1 MPQGL
6 GRGLGSLIP
15 KKTFNDNPDTSGAS
29 SIFTEAPLSVISDK
43 DRIRRLD
50 PSVIT
55 VNPHQPRR
63 YFSEDSLRDL
73 MESIRQHGI
82 LQPIIVTKSGDH
94 YELLA
99 GERRW
104 RSAKALNLSEIPAIV
119 READEQKKLEWALI
133 ENLQREN
140 LNSVETALAYRA
152 LIDQFNLTQEELSK
166 RVGKARSSVANA
178 LRFLSLPEE
187 IQRALA
193 DGRISEGHAKYLL
206 GIEDEA
212 QQLNLFKKILRQN
225 WTVSETDRAIK
236 QLGGTK
242 AAKIKVNSDPELETE
257 LRESLGTKVEI
268 RRHGRGGQI
277 IVHFYSDE
285 ELKDLS
291 TKLKI

>member
-15 KKTFNDNPDTSGAS
+15 KKTFSDNDNYSNHS
-29 SIFTEAPLSVISDK
+29 SFSEEPLAILSDK
-43 DRIRRLD
+43 DRIRHLD
-50 PSVIT
+50 PSLIVA
-55 VNPHQPRR
+55 NPHQPRR
-63 YFSEDSLRDL
+63 HFSEESLRDL

-82 LQPIIVTKSGDH
+82 LQPIVVTKSGDK
-94 YELLA
+94 YELIA
-99 GERRW
+99 GERRL
-104 RSAKALNLSEIPAIV
+104 RSIKALGLSEIPAIV

-140 LNSVETALAYRA
+140 LNSVETAIAYRA
-152 LIDQFNLTQEELSK
+152 LIDQFNLTQEELAK

-212 QQLNLFKKILRQN
+212 QQLNIFKKILRQN
-225 WTVSETDRAIK
+225 WTVSETDRMIK

-242 AAKIKVNSDPELETE
+242 AAKIKTNNDQEIEAD
-257 LRESLGTKVEI
+257 LRSVLGTKVEI
-268 RRHGRGGQI
+268 RRHGRGGQ
-277 IVHFYSDE
+277 VMVYFYSDE
-285 ELKDLS
+285 ELKDL
-291 TKLKI
+291 TNKLKS

>member
-6 GRGLGSLIP
+6 GRGLSSLIP
-15 KKTFNDNPDTSGAS
+15 KKTFTDQENFNSNS
-29 SIFTEAPLSVISDK
+29 SFSEEPLAILSDK

-50 PSVIT
+50 PNLISA
-55 VNPHQPRR
+55 NPHQPRR
-63 YFSEDSLRDL
+63 HFSDESLRDL

-82 LQPIIVTKSGDH
+82 LQPIVVTKSGDK
-94 YELLA
+94 YELIA
-99 GERRW
+99 GERRL
-104 RSAKALNLSEIPAIV
+104 RSVKALGLSEIPAIV

-140 LNSVETALAYRA
+140 LNSVETAIAYRA

-166 RVGKARSSVANA
+166 RVGKARSSVANS

-193 DGRISEGHAKYLL
+193 DGRVSEGHAKYLL
-206 GIEDEA
+206 GIEDEV

-242 AAKIKVNSDPELETE
+242 AAKIKTNNDQEIEAE
-257 LRESLGTKVEI
+257 LRSVLGTKVDI
-268 RRHGRGGQI
+268 RRHGRGGQAMI
-277 IVHFYSDE
+277 YFYSDE
-285 ELKDLS
+285 ELRDFVA
-291 TKLKI
+291 KLKA

>member
-15 KKTFNDNPDTSGAS
+15 KKTFTENDNFSARS
-29 SIFTEAPLSVISDK
+29 SFSEEPLAVLSDK

-50 PSVIT
+50 PNLV
-55 VNPHQPRR
+55 VPNPHQPRR
-63 YFSEDSLRDL
+63 HFSEESLRDL

-82 LQPIIVTKSGDH
+82 LQPIVVTKIGDQ
-94 YELLA
+94 YELIA
-99 GERRW
+99 GERRL
-104 RSAKALNLSEIPAIV
+104 RSVKALGLSEIPAIV

-140 LNSVETALAYRA
+140 LNSVETAIAYQA
-152 LIDQFNLTQEELSK
+152 LIDQFNLTQEELAK

-206 GIEDEA
+206 GIENEA
-212 QQLNLFKKILRQN
+212 QQINLFKKILRQN

-242 AAKIKVNSDPELETE
+242 AAKTKTNNDQEIEAE
-257 LRESLGTKVEI
+257 LRTVLGTKVEI
-268 RRHGRGGQI
+268 RRQGRGGQI
-277 IVHFYSDE
+277 MVYFYSDE
-285 ELKDLS
+285 ELKDFI
-291 TKLKI
+291 TKLKS

>member
-6 GRGLGSLIP
+6 GRGLSSLIP
-15 KKTFNDNPDTSGAS
+15 KKTF
-29 SIFTEAPLSVISDK
+29 TESDQQISHSAFSDDPALSVLSDK

-50 PSVIT
+50 PSLIVA
-55 VNPHQPRR
+55 NPHQPRH
-63 YFSEDSLRDL
+63 YFSEESLHDL

-82 LQPIIVTKSGDH
+82 LQPIVVTKKGSG
-94 YELLA
+94 YELIA
-99 GERRW
+99 GERRL
-104 RSAKALNLSEIPAIV
+104 RSAKALGLREVPAIV

-140 LNSVETALAYRA
+140 LNSVETAIAYRA

-206 GIEDEA
+206 GIENEA
-212 QQLNLFKKILRQN
+212 QQINLFKKILRQN

-242 AAKIKVNSDPELETE
+242 AAKIKANNDQEIEAE
-257 LRESLGTKVEI
+257 LRTALGTKVEI

-277 IVHFYSDE
+277 MVHFYSDE
-285 ELKDLS
+285 ELKDFVD
-291 TKLKI
+291 KFKK

>member
-15 KKTFNDNPDTSGAS
+15 KKTFNES
-29 SIFTEAPLSVISDK
+29 SDFTGHSSFSEEPLAILSDK

-50 PSVIT
+50 PNLIIA
-55 VNPHQPRR
+55 NPHQPRR
-63 YFSEDSLRDL
+63 HFSEESLKDL

-82 LQPIIVTKSGDH
+82 LQPIVVTRSGDK
-94 YELLA
+94 YELIA
-99 GERRW
+99 GERRL
-104 RSAKALNLSEIPAIV
+104 RSVKALNLSEIPAIV

-152 LIDQFNLTQEELSK
+152 LVDQFNLTQEELAK

-193 DGRISEGHAKYLL
+193 DGRVSEGHAKYLL
-206 GIEDEA
+206 GIEDEV
-212 QQLNLFKKILRQN
+212 QQMNLFKKILRQN

-242 AAKIKVNSDPELETE
+242 AAKIKPNNDQEIEME
-257 LRESLGTKVEI
+257 LREKLGTKIEI

-277 IVHFYSDE
+277 MVYFYSNE
-285 ELKDLS
+285 ELNDFVERFKA
-291 TKLKI
+291 